1 MFLCLLHVVVSPLEG
16 VVGPRFEKEVLAFD
30 GHERV
35 ERLDA
40 SESAAERD
48 REQPPTDGYNSN
60 HDDSR
65 RRQRRRVDAPNSV
78 FDIKKTWAEM
88 LPYVIECLGV
98 ILSAWFSFSIAH
110 FGPKVEPQLAWA
122 ITASA
127 TGVGTSRRRSRPP
140 F

>member
-1 MFLCLLHVVVSPLEG
+1 MFVVLHVIFWPG
-16 VVGPRFEKEVLAFD
+16 AFKGAIAPRLEKEVLALD

-65 RRQRRRVDAPNSV
+65 RRQRRGSDAS
-78 FDIKKTWAEM
+78 
-88 LPYVIECLGV
+88 Y
-98 ILSAWFSFSIAH
+98 LSAAPGVALRAVGGGLTPQSNHSRSFQNGFAKSI
-110 FGPKVEPQLAWA
+110 GNE
-122 ITASA
+122 
-127 TGVGTSRRRSRPP
+127 
-140 F
+140 

>member
-1 MFLCLLHVVVSPLEG
+1 MAY
-16 VVGPRFEKEVLAFD
+16 EK
-30 GHERV
+30 
-35 ERLDA
+35 
-40 SESAAERD
+40 ST
-48 REQPPTDGYNSN
+48 PCW
-60 HDDSR
+60 
-65 RRQRRRVDAPNSV
+65 RRQALQNERSILDAPNSV

-127 TGVGTSRRRSRPP
+127 PGVLTLSNVRASRR
-140 F
+140 